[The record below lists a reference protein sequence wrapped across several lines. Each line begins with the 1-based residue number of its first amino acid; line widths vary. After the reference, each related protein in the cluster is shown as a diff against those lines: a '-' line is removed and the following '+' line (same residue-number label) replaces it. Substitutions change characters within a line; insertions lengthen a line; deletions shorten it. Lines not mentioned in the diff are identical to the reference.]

1 MFRIP
6 SLLLRALIGTWLAR
20 RRQGPLRPSWPFR
33 FEWIIAFMRLDW
45 STLWRRSPAFIRRY
59 NERLAL
65 MSGDPKE
72 IRDVRRSPAEVGG
85 IPGTWFDPPGA
96 SSGPVLLYLHGG
108 SYQFGSSRTHGQLIA
123 RLAKAGSLR
132 ALGLDYRLAPEHP
145 RPAQLEDALTAYRW
159 LLDQGTRPEQIAVA
173 GDSAGGHLAL
183 ALCAALPAH
192 QLPLPGACVLF
203 SPWLDL
209 SSSRPSF
216 TANARFDYGTRE
228 MLLAQARTF
237 AGELPLD
244 DPRISPLAA
253 PIPRL
258 PPTLLV
264 VGSAEVLLD
273 ECREYATR
281 AVAAGQPLT
290 LDLLTDLPHNGLL
303 FPHEHPSA
311 RAGLERAGIFLR
323 THTAAR

>member
-1 MFRIP
+1 MLRTP
-6 SLLLRALIGTWLAR
+6 WLLLRALLGTWLAR

-45 STLWRRSPAFIRRY
+45 TTLWKKPPEFIRRY

-65 MSGDPKE
+65 WPGDVK
-72 IRDVRRSPAEVGG
+72 DVRRSPADVGG
-85 IPGTWFDPPGA
+85 IPATWFDPPTA
-96 SSGPVLLYLHGG
+96 VPGPVLLYLHGG
-108 SYQFGSSRTHGQLIA
+108 SYQFGSSRTHGPLIA
-123 RLAKAGSLR
+123 RLARSGSLR

-159 LLDQGTRPEQIAVA
+159 LLAQGTRPEQIAVA

-216 TANARFDYGTRE
+216 TTNARYDYGTRE

-237 AGELPLD
+237 AGELPLE
-244 DPRISPLAA
+244 DPRVSPLAA
-253 PIPRL
+253 PIPKL

-281 AVAAGQPLT
+281 AVAAAQPLT
-290 LDLLTDLPHNGLL
+290 LDLLPDLPHNGVL
-303 FPHEHPSA
+303 FPQEHPSA

-323 THTAAR
+323 THTAGR